1 MRADPLMA
9 SPRVRKIRLAVW
21 AMAGLL
27 VTGLPVARAADEIPD
42 IKPGLLEMQ
51 IQGGMGAEM
60 QQAMQQMQDQMAE
73 MSPEERQQMQAM
85 MGNMGMK
92 MGGAGGVRICM
103 TPEDIQQAEIP
114 VNEGNCI
121 TKFTSRTATRWAG
134 SAVCTD
140 PDMTVESEAIFI
152 SPLAYSVKM
161 KGVRMEEGREQ
172 PFEMG
177 MAMKRISAD
186 CGDVKPRTR

>member
-1 MRADPLMA
+1 
-9 SPRVRKIRLAVW
+9 
-21 AMAGLL
+21 MAGLL
-27 VTGLPVARAADEIPD
+27 VTGLPGALAADEIPD
-42 IKPGLLEMQ
+42 IKPGLWEMQ
-51 IQGGMGAEM
+51 MQGGMGAQM

-92 MGGAGGVRICM
+92 MGGTGGVRICM

-114 VNEGNCI
+114 VNEGNCT

-140 PDMTVESEAIFI
+140 PDMTVESEAIFT

-177 MAMKRISAD
+177 MDMKHISAD
-186 CGDVKPRTR
+186 CGDVKPRMR